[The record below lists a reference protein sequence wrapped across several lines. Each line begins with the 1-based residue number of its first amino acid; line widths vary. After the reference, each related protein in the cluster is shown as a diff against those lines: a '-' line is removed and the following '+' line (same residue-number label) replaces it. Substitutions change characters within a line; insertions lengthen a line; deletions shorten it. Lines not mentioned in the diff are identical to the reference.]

1 MSDFKIYE
9 ADPDS
14 YPDAAHV
21 DIGKE
26 PISDQI
32 AYGQLGKKNLW
43 RQCIIY
49 LSYLLTVIILSS
61 LFELNTGKYISST
74 LAGFNMNCPL

>member
-9 ADPDS
+9 AYPDS

-21 DIGKE
+21 DISKE

-32 AYGQLGKKNLW
+32 AYGQLGKKFNHKFT
-43 RQCIIY
+43 RIRNC
-49 LSYLLTVIILSS
+49 VIKQFVSIRVS
-61 LFELNTGKYISST
+61 EGGIKNKP
-74 LAGFNMNCPL
+74 AGLECQ

>member
-9 ADPDS
+9 AEPDS

-32 AYGQLGKKNLW
+32 AYGQLGKKFNYKFT
-43 RQCIIY
+43 RIRN
-49 LSYLLTVIILSS
+49 SVIKQFMSIRVS
-61 LFELNTGKYISST
+61 EGGIKNKP
-74 LAGFNMNCPL
+74 AGLECQ